1 MNADAHPDSN
11 AAKMHSFEDVSIQNV
26 FSSFDDDDDV
36 DVDDFASFPVGCW
49 FSPLPIV
56 QTLLLPDDDEKGN
69 IFFLVVVK
77 EHARQQQQQQR
88 GVVRALIVIIFLSVY
103 IL

>member
-36 DVDDFASFPVGCW
+36 DVDDFASFPVGC
-49 FSPLPIV
+49 
-56 QTLLLPDDDEKGN
+56 
-69 IFFLVVVK
+69 
-77 EHARQQQQQQR
+77 
-88 GVVRALIVIIFLSVY
+88 
-103 IL
+103 